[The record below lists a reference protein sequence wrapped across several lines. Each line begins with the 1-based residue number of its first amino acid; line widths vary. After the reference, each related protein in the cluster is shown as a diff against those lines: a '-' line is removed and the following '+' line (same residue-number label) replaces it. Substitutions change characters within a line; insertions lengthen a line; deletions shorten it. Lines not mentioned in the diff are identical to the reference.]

1 MEINIEQMSQGKRRI
16 CLVSYGNP
24 YLLPYI
30 NTYIDSIKAEGAECC
45 LLYWDRNKNGN
56 QEDLKSFPDCKHFPF
71 SCYMPTEGASKWVKL
86 SNYIKAT
93 RYIIKVIKEE
103 KFDGLVFLQTQAAVA
118 CINVLRRFYKQRYIV
133 DVRDYTMEDN
143 ALYKYF
149 ETKVFSTAY
158 RVVIS
163 SPAYKNFLPKA
174 EYVLSHNYTEFPKES
189 ADAIRDRHF
198 DKDLISIS
206 FVGAVRYYEMNRRL
220 LDLFANDS
228 RFKICFYGR
237 GSETLED
244 YAKERGISN
253 VDFHG
258 SFPQS
263 KTLEFYENTSL
274 INNLYGNHNKFLDYA
289 LSNKLYHA
297 AQLYIPI
304 LVCPETYMEEVT
316 LEYGL
321 GFVVNLDD
329 DATPDKLYNQYE
341 ALDWSKFKDNCDKF
355 VKKVKEDNQLFND
368 VCSSFAKGI

>member
-1 MEINIEQMSQGKRRI
+1 MRQEKRRI
-16 CLVSYGNP
+16 CLISYGNP

-71 SCYMPTEGASKWVKL
+71 SCYMPTEGASNRVKL
-86 SNYIKAT
+86 NNYIKAS
-93 RYIIKVIKEE
+93 RFIIKVIKDE

-118 CINVLRRFYKQRYIV
+118 CINALRRFYKRRYIV

-143 ALYKYF
+143 VLYRHF
-149 ETKVFSTAY
+149 EAKVFSDAY

-163 SPAYKNFLPKA
+163 SPAYKYFLPKA
-174 EYVLSHNYTEFPKES
+174 EYVLAHNYTEFPKDT
-189 ADAIRDRHF
+189 ADAIRERHLN
-198 DKDLISIS
+198 KDLISIS
-206 FVGAVRYYEMNRRL
+206 FVGAVRYYEMNKRI
-220 LDLFANDS
+220 LDLFANDK

-237 GSETLED
+237 GSEALES
-244 YAKERGISN
+244 YAIERGISN

-263 KTLEFYENTSL
+263 KTLEFYKDTSL
-274 INNLYGNHNKFLDYA
+274 INNLYGNHNKFLDFA

-297 AQLYIPI
+297 AQLHIPI

-329 DATPDKLYNQYE
+329 EATPDILFNQYNS
-341 ALDWSKFKDNCDKF
+341 LNWIQFKENCCTF

-368 VCSSFAKGI
+368 VCSSFARDI